1 MTTPITHPTDRR
13 PRPVYHVRL
22 PRRRPTAKTA
32 KTRRFAG
39 VEKAGAGCMA
49 FFAALVLAG
58 LLAFCGLF
66 GAVALLIVSN
76 F

>member
-1 MTTPITHPTDRR
+1 MTTPITHPTARR

-22 PRRRPTAKTA
+22 PRRRPAAKA
-32 KTRRFAG
+32 RRFAG

>member
-1 MTTPITHPTDRR
+1 MTTPLTHPTARR

-22 PRRRPTAKTA
+22 LRRRPAKA
-32 KTRRFAG
+32 RRFAAA
-39 VEKAGAGCMA
+39 EKAGAGCMA
-49 FFAALVLAG
+49 FFAALVLLG

-66 GAVALLIVSN
+66 GAAAYLIVSS